1 MMTNHIR
8 TLYRGHSYQ
17 VPSVVEGETAV
28 TLSRLSLTVGS
39 QCITSQVDEPWLFVD
54 RSQAFSLRLTIAN
67 SDFLCGDDDLE
78 LTFYLYRE
86 GQSEPLAEASARM
99 YEFDDFALDL
109 PFKAGT
115 FSYGNYFLLGKG
127 VGEMNGEHA
136 FESINGHLCFPFRL
150 LPDGNGMH
158 HPMPVSA
165 ELVRRVSGREEVL
178 FSSAVHELRL
188 QFSERIGGDSCFT
201 VHCYTSGWKL
211 MTSVDCFFASPRRS
225 VSQITFRLD
234 AGRIWFQGDY
244 TAVLSHNMEPYA
256 LLVFRYDGRK
266 VTSVTCR
273 PLLPQEDAWWI
284 VKHLEQ
290 EPDNKWGYI
299 REFRGLSGDM
309 LRLVTLS
316 RMGEFNRQCREHGV
330 GKLQACTC
338 LSIASP
344 DLFDARRLACLL
356 PRFLNLEITSRH
368 QVDCSDETEW
378 AGGKLHET
386 FEERE
391 GKAFIFYN
399 LEALSGD
406 GARPLLTRMEQ
417 VVSDRRVFSV
427 FLLCGTASELETLF
441 ALSPVLSACFPVENR
456 LTMQPS
462 SWQELTDL
470 VCYEVEDTSLRLSP
484 MAEHALVLQMQR
496 FGEAGHLEGWKR
508 KDTDA
513 FLSASVIPAMQK
525 RLQRNFACTGRL
537 DASGEVLIQP
547 SDVQL
552 EEYLAEITPAETP
565 AVDFRQQFEKSM
577 RPLNELVG
585 MNRLK
590 QDLEMLF
597 YQVCF
602 NRQRKQLGLPG
613 EDEGPYHMLLTGNPG
628 TGKTTAAKL
637 IGQVFRALGLLSKG
651 EVITTDRSQ
660 LVGRYIGETEVN
672 MQRVLEQAR
681 GNVLFI
687 DEAYALC
694 DSLDDRKDFGNHVIE
709 SLLGVLSEPHPDMV
723 IIFAGYHDEM
733 ERLMQMNQGLRGRFP
748 YAFHLEDYTAGEL
761 MQIAECFLS
770 KHGYMLDAGAGR
782 LLQEV
787 ISEAVAGKDRYFSN
801 ARWVNQLLVS
811 GVLPAMAMRVMQ
823 AVGSIDPVDYQLIR
837 EEDVACAAARFGRS
851 SSPMLVPRRRIG
863 FTA

>member
-1 MMTNHIR
+1 
-8 TLYRGHSYQ
+8 
-17 VPSVVEGETAV
+17 
-28 TLSRLSLTVGS
+28 
-39 QCITSQVDEPWLFVD
+39 
-54 RSQAFSLRLTIAN
+54 
-67 SDFLCGDDDLE
+67 
-78 LTFYLYRE
+78 
-86 GQSEPLAEASARM
+86 
-99 YEFDDFALDL
+99 
-109 PFKAGT
+109 
-115 FSYGNYFLLGKG
+115 
-127 VGEMNGEHA
+127 
-136 FESINGHLCFPFRL
+136 
-150 LPDGNGMH
+150 
-158 HPMPVSA
+158 
-165 ELVRRVSGREEVL
+165 
-178 FSSAVHELRL
+178 
-188 QFSERIGGDSCFT
+188 
-201 VHCYTSGWKL
+201 
-211 MTSVDCFFASPRRS
+211 
-225 VSQITFRLD
+225 
-234 AGRIWFQGDY
+234 
-244 TAVLSHNMEPYA
+244 
-256 LLVFRYDGRK
+256 
-266 VTSVTCR
+266 
-273 PLLPQEDAWWI
+273 
-284 VKHLEQ
+284 
-290 EPDNKWGYI
+290 
-299 REFRGLSGDM
+299 
-309 LRLVTLS
+309 
-316 RMGEFNRQCREHGV
+316 
-330 GKLQACTC
+330 
-338 LSIASP
+338 
-344 DLFDARRLACLL
+344 
-356 PRFLNLEITSRH
+356 
-368 QVDCSDETEW
+368 
-378 AGGKLHET
+378 
-386 FEERE
+386 
-391 GKAFIFYN
+391 
-399 LEALSGD
+399 
-406 GARPLLTRMEQ
+406 
-417 VVSDRRVFSV
+417 
-427 FLLCGTASELETLF
+427 
-441 ALSPVLSACFPVENR
+441 
-456 LTMQPS
+456 
-462 SWQELTDL
+462 
-470 VCYEVEDTSLRLSP
+470 
-484 MAEHALVLQMQR
+484 
-496 FGEAGHLEGWKR
+496 
-508 KDTDA
+508 
-513 FLSASVIPAMQK
+513 
-525 RLQRNFACTGRL
+525 
-537 DASGEVLIQP
+537 
-547 SDVQL
+547 
-552 EEYLAEITPAETP
+552 
-565 AVDFRQQFEKSM
+565 M

-787 ISEAVAGKDRYFSN
+787 ISGAVASKDRYFSN

-823 AVGSIDPVDYQLIR
+823 AAGSIDPVDYQLIR

>member
-1 MMTNHIR
+1 M
-8 TLYRGHSYQ
+8 
-17 VPSVVEGETAV
+17 PSVVEGETAV

-86 GQSEPLAEASARM
+86 GQSEPLAAASARM

-136 FESINGHLCFPFRL
+136 FESINGHLCVPFRL

-165 ELVRRVSGREEVL
+165 ELVRTVSGGKEVL
-178 FSSAVHELRL
+178 FSSATHELRL
-188 QFSERIGGDSCFT
+188 RFSERIGGDSCFT

-211 MTSVDCFFASPRRS
+211 MTSVDRFFSSPCRSASR
-225 VSQITFRLD
+225 ITFRLN

-256 LLVFRYDGRK
+256 LLTFRYDGRR
-266 VTSVTCR
+266 VTSVVCR
-273 PLLPQEDAWWI
+273 PLLPREDAWWI

-290 EPDNKWGYI
+290 EPDNKWEYI
-299 REFRGLSGDM
+299 REFRGLSDDI

-330 GKLQACTC
+330 GQLQTGVC
-338 LSIASP
+338 LSVASS

-356 PRFLNLEITSRH
+356 PGFLDLKITSRL
-368 QVDCSDETEW
+368 QVDCSEESQWENDR
-378 AGGKLHET
+378 LHET
-386 FEERE
+386 FEERD
-391 GKAFIFYN
+391 GKIFIFYH
-399 LEALSGD
+399 LEALAEK
-406 GARPLLTRMEQ
+406 GARPLLARMEQ
-417 VVSDRRVFSV
+417 EVADRRVFSAFV
-427 FLLCGTASELETLF
+427 LCGTDAELEALF
-441 ALSPVLSACFPVENR
+441 RLSPALSAFFPAETR
-456 LTMQPS
+456 LVMQPS
-462 SWQELTDL
+462 SWQEQTEL
-470 VCYEVEDTSLRLSP
+470 VCYEVEDASLRLSP
-484 MAEHALVLQMQR
+484 AAEHALVQQMQR
-496 FGEAGHLEGWKR
+496 AGEAGLLSGWKR
-508 KDTDA
+508 KETGA

-525 RLQRNFACTGRL
+525 RLQQEFLRTGRL
-537 DASGEVLIQP
+537 DASDEVLIQP
-547 SDVQL
+547 ADIRL
-552 EEYLAEITPAETP
+552 EQYLAVGRPVEAPE
-565 AVDFRQQFEKSM
+565 VDFRQQFEESM
-577 RPLNELVG
+577 RPLQELVG
-585 MNRLK
+585 MHRLK

-597 YQVCF
+597 CQVCF
-602 NRQRKQLGLPG
+602 NRRRKSLGLPG
-613 EDEGPYHMLLTGNPG
+613 TDEGPYHMLLTGNPG

-637 IGQVFRALGLLSKG
+637 IGQVFHTLGLLSEGK
-651 EVITTDRSQ
+651 VIATDRSQ

-672 MQRVLEQAR
+672 MQRVLKEAR

-709 SLLGVLSEPHPDMV
+709 SLLGLLSEPHPDMLV
-723 IIFAGYHDEM
+723 IFAGYHDEM

-748 YAFHLEDYTAGEL
+748 YAFHLEDYTSDEL
-761 MQIAECFLS
+761 MQIARHFLS
-770 KHGYMLDAGAGR
+770 QRDYQLDAGAER

-787 ISEAVAGKDRYFSN
+787 IGEAVAGKDRYFSN

-823 AVGSIDPVDYQLIR
+823 SGGAATPDDCRLVR
-837 EEDVACAAARFGRS
+837 EEDVVCAAARFGRQA
-851 SSPMLVPRRRIG
+851 SPVLVPRRRIG